1 MNDTVKRL
9 MGLADDYAYNKAEAM
24 RNQYE
29 SWHSRASMR
38 QDDAETDESRQA
50 LEDELVR
57 LFTPLSDE
65 QIATVYFGATE
76 QSLRPQDNV
85 LAHKFARAIEF
96 QHGITG
102 ETK

>member
-1 MNDTVKRL
+1 MNDTVTKILELVSEYAEHYAEDRRW
-9 MGLADDYAYNKAEAM
+9 GTFTADTTKA
-24 RNQYE
+24 
-29 SWHSRASMR
+29 
-38 QDDAETDESRQA
+38 RQA
-50 LEDELVR
+50 LQDELTR
-57 LFTPLSDE
+57 LFTPLTDE

-102 ETK
+102 EKNETT

>member
-1 MNDTVKRL
+1 MNDTVTQL
-9 MGLADDYAYNKAEAM
+9 IWLADEYADAQGCSEDYDLATVLSK
-24 RNQYE
+24 
-29 SWHSRASMR
+29 
-38 QDDAETDESRQA
+38 RQA
-50 LEDELVR
+50 LQDELTL
-57 LFTPLSDE
+57 LFTPLTDE

-102 ETK
+102 EKNEVA

>member
-1 MNDTVKRL
+1 MNDTVTKL
-9 MGLADDYAYNKAEAM
+9 MALV
-24 RNQYE
+24 
-29 SWHSRASMR
+29 
-38 QDDAETDESRQA
+38 DDAIAASHEINHDYTITRQA
-50 LEDELVR
+50 LQDELVR
-57 LFTPLSDE
+57 LFTPLTDE

-102 ETK
+102 EKNEVA